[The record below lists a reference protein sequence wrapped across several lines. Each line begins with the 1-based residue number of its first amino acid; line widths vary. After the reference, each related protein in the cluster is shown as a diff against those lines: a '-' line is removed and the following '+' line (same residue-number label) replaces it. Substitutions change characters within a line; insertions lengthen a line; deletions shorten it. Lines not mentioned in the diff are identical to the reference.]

1 MARRQ
6 PAGPAPREPDLAYV
20 PVEEVVR
27 AALHGIEQNRPIVIP
42 GVVMKIGMALVRL
55 TPMPLLRLA
64 SRLTKKPALNASRRA
79 TLEAASRSP
88 KRACPRYCA
97 YLIEQ
102 P

>member
-1 MARRQ
+1 M
-6 PAGPAPREPDLAYV
+6 

-27 AALHGIEQNRPIVIP
+27 TALHGIERNRPIVIP
-42 GVVMKIGMALVRL
+42 GMVMKIGMALVRL

-64 SRLTKKPALNASRRA
+64 SRLTKKPALNASRRDGG
-79 TLEAASRSP
+79 TLEGLAAAETPES
-88 KRACPRYCA
+88 AFPRYCA